1 AHRQRQP
8 DDVWLAFYTVR
19 LLLDEEAWDHA
30 VAVLAPAM
38 KRAPQEL
45 RSRLRWDY
53 VFALY
58 KAGRTLQAYGEVEPR
73 KETFAQ
79 LANLLCT
86 DKKAAELET
95 LIALHRPH
103 ADGDPDLLF
112 YEARAK
118 VFRKQPAQALPL
130 LQKAHQ
136 TQTEQFRRRM
146 YVSSWVQDMLE
157 MGDGLEG

>member
-1 AHRQRQP
+1 
-8 DDVWLAFYTVR
+8 
-19 LLLDEEAWDHA
+19 
-30 VAVLAPAM
+30 
-38 KRAPQEL
+38 
-45 RSRLRWDY
+45 
-53 VFALY
+53 ALY

-157 MGDGLEG
+157 MGDGLEGYRTAPDRAAAFETLAPMLVSQKKKEELAKLLDEHGKVQ